1 MVSGGT
7 WRPVMTETTQQSPLL
22 EMSALFADLPSSVG
36 ADIVSMARPRDYIR
50 RQVMFLAGTPIREI
64 LLLIDGRAKITRLGE
79 SGTEVILRLTAPGEV
94 IGELGLASGSTHS
107 STAQAL
113 QSCKVLAWSA
123 ETFELALE
131 RFPILRRNA
140 KRILQRRLDELQSRF
155 CEVATQMAS
164 PRLAHALIRLINQIG
179 SKVNNHVEISISQE
193 ALAQMTAMTSFT
205 VSRLLADWENQGL
218 LRVRRHAIEIH
229 SFMPLVGLCKVA

>member
-1 MVSGGT
+1 
-7 WRPVMTETTQQSPLL
+7 MTETTQQSPLL
-22 EMSALFADLPSSVG
+22 EKSALFADVPSSAY
-36 ADIVSMARPRDYIR
+36 ADIVNMARPRDYIR
-50 RQVMFLAGTPIREI
+50 HQVMFLADTQIKET
-64 LLLIDGRAKITRLGE
+64 LLLIDGRVKITRLGE
-79 SGTEVILRLTAPGEV
+79 SGAEVILRLTAPGEV
-94 IGELGLASGSTHS
+94 IGGLGLVPGVTHS

-113 QSCKVLAWSA
+113 QSCKALVWGA
-123 ETFELALE
+123 ETFEQALE

-140 KRILQRRLDELQSRF
+140 KRILEQRLVELQNRF

-179 SKVNNHVEISISQE
+179 CKVNNHVEINVSQE

-205 VSRLLADWENQGL
+205 VSRLLTDWENQGL

-229 SFMPLVGLCKVA
+229 SFLPLMSLCKVA

>member
-1 MVSGGT
+1 
-7 WRPVMTETTQQSPLL
+7 MTETTQQCPLQ
-22 EMSALFADLPSSVG
+22 EMPALFADLPSSVRTH
-36 ADIVSMARPRDYIR
+36 IVSMARPRDYIC
-50 RQVMFLAGTPIREI
+50 RQVMFLVGTPIKET
-64 LLLIDGRAKITRLGE
+64 LLLIDGRAKVTQLGE

-94 IGELGLASGSTHS
+94 IGELGLASGSTHC
-107 STAQAL
+107 STAQVL
-113 QSCKVLAWSA
+113 QPSKVLVWSA
-123 ETFELALE
+123 ENFEVALE

-179 SKVNNHVEISISQE
+179 SKENNHVEITVSQE

-205 VSRLLADWENQGL
+205 VSRLLTDWENQGL

-229 SFMPLVGLCKVA
+229 SFLPLLGLCKVA